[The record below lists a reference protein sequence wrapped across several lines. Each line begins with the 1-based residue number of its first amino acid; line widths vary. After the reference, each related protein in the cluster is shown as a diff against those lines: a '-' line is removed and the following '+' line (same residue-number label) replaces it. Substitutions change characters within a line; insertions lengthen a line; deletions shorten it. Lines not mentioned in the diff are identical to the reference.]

1 MPSSI
6 LSPLDVMTR
15 GLGYLGIGQEER
27 ANCHLTKRLR
37 MSYADKRLK
46 DDVV

>member
-27 ANCHLTKRLR
+27 AK
-37 MSYADKRLK
+37 MSSYKKAEDFTSIS
-46 DDVV
+46 